1 MPGEWPPGENFPGEN
16 FPGGWTPG
24 RLLAVLDIGKSNAK
38 LVLLDPLSGRE
49 LAIRQRPN
57 APREDGPLRQLDLA
71 GLEDWL
77 LRMLSGLPERGRI
90 AAILP
95 VAHGAAA
102 VLLDG
107 EGEPLLAPDYEDPAL
122 SGEDAAY
129 EALRDPFGATLS
141 PSLPAGLNLGR
152 QIHFVQ
158 HRLPEIFARAAAIL
172 PYPQYW
178 AYRLCGVA
186 ASEVTS
192 LGCHTDLWQPAQAR
206 FSGMA
211 IRQGWESLFPPLR
224 SAGAVLG
231 RLRPALAARCGL
243 PGNCAVLCG
252 LHDSNASYLAHLAHR
267 AAAEP
272 FAVVSSGT
280 WTVLMARGTPASA
293 LRPERDMLANVDA
306 WGGLVGTARFM
317 GGREYRAVAG
327 PDAPPPGEAD
337 LFHVLDEGACV
348 LPGFAG
354 GGAFPGRHGAV
365 LRAGRLDGAGRSAL
379 ASLYLALLTD
389 LSLGLLHAA
398 GEVVVDGPLAR
409 DPLYPALLA
418 ALRPSSRLLRCPD
431 SAGAVAGA
439 CCLVLG
445 RKAPPPAL
453 EEVPPP
459 AWAAQVRAARRR
471 WQRALAGP
479 LAAGPG
485 DTAEH
490 IASSA
495 LPGPLPKAPPLS
507 LAESAAPATPG
518 GML

>member
-49 LAIRQRPN
+49 LALRQKPN
-57 APREDGPLRQLDLA
+57 APREDGPLRQLDLP

-77 LRMLSGLPERGRI
+77 LRTLSGLPERGRI

-122 SGEDAAY
+122 SGEDVAY

-158 HRLPEIFARAAAIL
+158 HRLPEIFARTAAIL

-211 IRQGWESLFPPLR
+211 IGQGWERLFPPLR

-231 RLRPALAARCGL
+231 RLRPALADRCGL
-243 PGNCAVLCG
+243 PGDCAVLCG
-252 LHDSNASYLAHLAHR
+252 LHDSNASYMAHLTHR

-365 LRAGRLDGAGRSAL
+365 LQAGRLDGAGRSAL

-398 GEVVVDGPLAR
+398 GDVVVDGPLAR

-418 ALRPSSRLLRCPD
+418 ALRPGSRLLRCPD

-439 CCLVLG
+439 RCLVLG
-445 RKAPPPAL
+445 RKAPPPVP

-459 AWAAQVRAARRR
+459 AWAARVRAARRR

-479 LAAGPG
+479 G
-485 DTAEH
+485 DTAGPIGH
-490 IASSA
+490 IA
-495 LPGPLPKAPPLS
+495 LPKALPLSLS
-507 LAESAAPATPG
+507 LAESVPPATPG
-518 GML
+518 GMI

>member
-1 MPGEWPPGENFPGEN
+1 M
-16 FPGGWTPG
+16 
-24 RLLAVLDIGKSNAK
+24 LDIGKSNAK

-49 LAIRQRPN
+49 LAIRQKPN
-57 APREDGPLRQLDLA
+57 APREDGPLRQLDLP

-102 VLLDG
+102 VLLDA

-158 HRLPEIFARAAAIL
+158 HRLPEIFAHAAAIL

-211 IRQGWESLFPPLR
+211 IRQGWERLFPPLR

-243 PGNCAVLCG
+243 PEDCAVLCG
-252 LHDSNASYLAHLAHR
+252 LHDSNASYLAHLTHR

-327 PDAPPPGEAD
+327 PDAPLPGEAD

-354 GGAFPGRHGAV
+354 GGVFPGRHGAV

-398 GEVVVDGPLAR
+398 GELVVDGPLAR

-418 ALRPSSRLLRCPD
+418 ALRPGSRLLRCPD

-439 CCLVLG
+439 RCLVLG
-445 RKAPPPAL
+445 RKAPPPVP
-453 EEVPPP
+453 EEVSPP
-459 AWAAQVRAARRR
+459 AWAARVRAARRR
-471 WQRALAGP
+471 WQRALANPLANPLASP

-485 DTAEH
+485 DTAGH
-490 IASSA
+490 IAGSA

-507 LAESAAPATPG
+507 LAESAAPSAPG
-518 GML
+518 GMI